1 MWNLPAEYAASGQY
15 IILTPYEAN
24 FTSYIPQGTHPKLDS
39 IDGAVAPVATEDAG
53 GESDLDFQLAYPIV
67 YPIEVVLYQVVSI
80 FSHTI

>member
-1 MWNLPAEYAASGQY
+1 LWNLPAEYAASGQY